1 MKHAKQLLTA
11 GAFALLT
18 GCVSTPVQDY
28 QSPETG
34 EWYVTSNGQAKI
46 DLGIVRS
53 HLYAD
58 FKCNPS
64 EQPKSYMALRHVTPG
79 PDGNTLTQGD
89 KEFIREMVEDYESG
103 RFRRQ
108 IYVDG
113 KAFEDGMQK
122 TSMYD
127 PDTSTFNYVSF
138 YWANSELIE
147 AMRRGSE
154 MKLVYTLG
162 TAKGKVE
169 EIVPLEGSSAAMD
182 AVDCG

>member
-1 MKHAKQLLTA
+1 
-11 GAFALLT
+11 
-18 GCVSTPVQDY
+18 
-28 QSPETG
+28 
-34 EWYVTSNGQAKI
+34 
-46 DLGIVRS
+46 
-53 HLYAD
+53 
-58 FKCNPS
+58 
-64 EQPKSYMALRHVTPG
+64 MALRHVMPG
-79 PDGNTLTQGD
+79 PEGDTLTQD
-89 KEFIREMVEDYESG
+89 DNEFIREMVEDYESG

-154 MKLVYTLG
+154 MKLVYTFG
-162 TAKGKVE
+162 TAKGNIE
-169 EIVPLEGSSAAMD
+169 EIVPLTGSSAAMN
-182 AVDCG
+182 AVDCS